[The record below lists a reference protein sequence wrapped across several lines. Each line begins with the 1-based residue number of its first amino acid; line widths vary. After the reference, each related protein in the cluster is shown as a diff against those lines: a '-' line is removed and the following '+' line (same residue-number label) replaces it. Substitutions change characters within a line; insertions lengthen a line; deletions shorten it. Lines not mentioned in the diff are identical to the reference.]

1 MKAAVKSCIF
11 YYPVYYKSK
20 GHTSARKIWRISS
33 GKMKTSGP
41 QKPNTLAI
49 AGFLTPFVAAGITGL
64 LILGLG
70 EDIKSFKIS
79 VLYLTIVPLIF
90 LAGLFFSLKSIPL
103 IEKLG
108 DKDYAYSGLVL
119 NVLFFIVYITSLI
132 YFFSSP
138 D

>member
-1 MKAAVKSCIF
+1 MK
-11 YYPVYYKSK
+11 
-20 GHTSARKIWRISS
+20 TWRISR
-33 GKMKTSGP
+33 GKMKTYGSP
-41 QKPNTLAI
+41 KPNTLAI
-49 AGFLTPFVAAGITGL
+49 LGFLTPFVGAGITGL

-70 EDIKSFKIS
+70 EDIKSFKIA
-79 VLYLTIVPLIF
+79 VLYLTIVPLILLTGF
-90 LAGLFFSLKSIPL
+90 FFSLKSIPL

-132 YFFSSP
+132 YFFSSS

>member
-1 MKAAVKSCIF
+1 M
-11 YYPVYYKSK
+11 
-20 GHTSARKIWRISS
+20 T
-33 GKMKTSGP
+33 TSGV

-79 VLYLTIVPLIF
+79 ILYLTIVPLIL
-90 LAGLFFSLKSIPL
+90 LAGLVFSLKSIPL
-103 IEKLG
+103 IQKLG

-119 NVLFFIVYITSLI
+119 NLLFLVVYVTSLI
-132 YFFSSP
+132 YFSSLP
-138 D
+138 DSPP

>member
-1 MKAAVKSCIF
+1 
-11 YYPVYYKSK
+11 
-20 GHTSARKIWRISS
+20 
-33 GKMKTSGP
+33 MKTPGS

-70 EDIKSFKIS
+70 EDIKSFEIS

-90 LAGLFFSLKSIPL
+90 LTGFFFSLKSIPR